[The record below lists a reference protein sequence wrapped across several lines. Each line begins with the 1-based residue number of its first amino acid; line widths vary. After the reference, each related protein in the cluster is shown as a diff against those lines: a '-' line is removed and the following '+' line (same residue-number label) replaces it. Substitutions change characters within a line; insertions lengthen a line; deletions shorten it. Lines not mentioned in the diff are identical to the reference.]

1 MTNQQTQPKPGTEE
15 AQKRI
20 GQWAAIIFAL
30 LGLAFLTFSLYNIF
44 VLQQGHADFS
54 DLTLTPVTILM
65 FLAGLTGFN
74 LIRRNQVVFG
84 LWLVY
89 LVVLIPPVLVVL
101 VLGNILFVSLAYIA
115 VFAPISIL
123 WFLPKS
129 TRRAAIIVTTA
140 ALLIIAGI
148 EIWDPAFRLKST
160 ALAGF
165 APFAIAIGAL
175 ALAAFAVRQAS
186 IGNIRTKL
194 ITLFLIVS
202 IIPLGILAYINYL
215 NSRTALNNNANIVL
229 SGAASSTANQLDN
242 YFTQSLN
249 IIRTEA
255 QLPDVVDYLSLTVGA
270 RAGSEEEARVL
281 KFVKVLALQD
291 PTYTLSIA
299 VLDARGQ
306 ILVDTNSENINA
318 FRSKTDYF
326 QVTVETGMPFAS
338 PVEFDQQTGTPSIYF
353 SSTVRNSEGKIIG
366 VLVKQYN
373 ASILQDTLVKNTGL
387 AGAESFPVLL
397 DSNHIRLA
405 DGFDQSLIYKTLV
418 PLGAEDLANL
428 QSKQLLPAGTSEEL
442 STNLPDFNSYLN
454 QIETRPFF
462 SAELHTA
469 GLDIEQAA
477 AKGMATQPWIVVFAQ
492 PQKVF
497 LAPINSQTKTNLLV
511 TVLISL
517 VVAGFGFVVSQVVA
531 GPIARLTKIAESVAE
546 GNLNIAA
553 VVETQDEIGKL
564 AQSFNVMTSQLRT
577 FINSLEQRVA
587 DRTKALATSSEVS
600 RRLST
605 ILDQKEL
612 VNEVVEQV
620 KNSFNYY
627 HAHIY
632 LFDEAKQ
639 ELLMAGGTGEAGRT
653 LLARRHK
660 ISKGKG
666 LVGRAAETNVPVLV
680 TDTSK
685 DPNWLPNPLLPE
697 TKSEVAVP
705 ISLGDQVLGVLDV
718 QQNIT
723 NGLTQDDADLLL
735 SIANQVANA
744 LRNTRTYAEAQQRA
758 EREALITSISQK
770 IQGTTSVEKAL
781 QVALRELGRA
791 TGAQTSVR
799 LKQSIQDKETKAS
812 A

>member
-1 MTNQQTQPKPGTEE
+1 MTNQQIQPKPSTEE
-15 AQKRI
+15 TQKRI
-20 GQWAAIIFAL
+20 GLWAASIFAL
-30 LGLAFLTFSLYNIF
+30 LGLAFLSFSLYNIF
-44 VLQQGHADFS
+44 VLQHGYADFS
-54 DLTLTPVTILM
+54 DLTLTPVTVLM
-65 FLAGLTGFN
+65 FLAGLTGFS
-74 LIRRNQVVFG
+74 LIRRNHVVFG

-89 LVVLIPPVLVVL
+89 LVVLIPPILVVL

-129 TRRAAIIVTTA
+129 SRRSATIVTVV
-140 ALLIIAGI
+140 ALSIIAGI
-148 EIWDPAFRLKST
+148 EIWDPPFRLNST

-165 APFAIAIGAL
+165 APYAIAIGAL
-175 ALAAFAVRQAS
+175 ALAAFAIRQAS

-215 NSRTALNNNANIVL
+215 NSRTALNNNANIIL
-229 SGAASSTANQLDN
+229 SGAASLTANQLDD
-242 YFTQSLN
+242 YFTQTLN

-255 QLPDVVDYLSLTVGA
+255 QLPDVVDYLSLSAGT
-270 RAGSEEEARVL
+270 RAGSGEEARVQ
-281 KFVKVLALQD
+281 KFVTVLARQD
-291 PTYTLSIA
+291 PIYTLSIS
-299 VLDARGQ
+299 VMDARGQ
-306 ILVDTNSENINA
+306 ILIDTNSDNIHA
-318 FRSKTDYF
+318 FRSKADYF
-326 QVTVETGMPFAS
+326 QAVIETGLPFAS
-338 PVEFDQQTGTPSIYF
+338 PVEFDQQTGAPSFYF
-353 SSTVRNSEGKIIG
+353 ASTVRNSDGKIIG
-366 VLVKQYN
+366 VLVKQYS
-373 ASILQDTLVKNTGL
+373 ASILQASLAKNIGL

-418 PLGAEDLANL
+418 PLDAEVLANL
-428 QSKQLLPAGTSEEL
+428 QSKQLLPPGTAEEL
-442 STNLPDFNSYLN
+442 STNLPDFDSYLN
-454 QIETRPFF
+454 QIGSQPFF

-477 AKGMATQPWIVVFAQ
+477 ATGMATQPWIVVFAQ

-497 LAPINSQTKTNLLV
+497 LAPINSQAQNNLLV

-517 VVAGFGFVVSQVVA
+517 VVAGFGFVVSQVVS
-531 GPIARLTKIAESVAE
+531 GPISRLTKVAESVSE
-546 GNLNIAA
+546 GNLNVVAA
-553 VVETQDEIGKL
+553 VETQDEIGKL
-564 AQSFNVMTSQLRT
+564 ALSFNVMTSQLRT

-587 DRTKALATSSEVS
+587 DRTKALATSTEVS

-605 ILDQKEL
+605 ILDQKQL
-612 VNEVVEQV
+612 VTEVVEQV

-632 LFDEAKQ
+632 LYDESGK
-639 ELLMAGGTGEAGRT
+639 ELLMAGGTGEAGKT
-653 LLARRHK
+653 LLARGHR
-660 ISKGKG
+660 IPKGRG
-666 LVGRAAETNVPVLV
+666 LVGRAAEINVPVLV
-680 TDTSK
+680 SDTSK

-718 QQNIT
+718 QQNTT

-744 LRNTRTYAEAQQRA
+744 LRNTQTYAQVQQRA
-758 EREALITSISQK
+758 EREALISSISQK
-770 IQGTTSVEKAL
+770 IQDTTSVEKAL

-799 LKQSIQDKETKAS
+799 LKQASSDKETKAS
-812 A
+812 V

>member
-1 MTNQQTQPKPGTEE
+1 
-15 AQKRI
+15 
-20 GQWAAIIFAL
+20 
-30 LGLAFLTFSLYNIF
+30 
-44 VLQQGHADFS
+44 
-54 DLTLTPVTILM
+54 
-65 FLAGLTGFN
+65 
-74 LIRRNQVVFG
+74 
-84 LWLVY
+84 
-89 LVVLIPPVLVVL
+89 
-101 VLGNILFVSLAYIA
+101 
-115 VFAPISIL
+115 
-123 WFLPKS
+123 
-129 TRRAAIIVTTA
+129 
-140 ALLIIAGI
+140 
-148 EIWDPAFRLKST
+148 
-160 ALAGF
+160 
-165 APFAIAIGAL
+165 
-175 ALAAFAVRQAS
+175 
-186 IGNIRTKL
+186 
-194 ITLFLIVS
+194 
-202 IIPLGILAYINYL
+202 
-215 NSRTALNNNANIVL
+215 
-229 SGAASSTANQLDN
+229 
-242 YFTQSLN
+242 
-249 IIRTEA
+249 
-255 QLPDVVDYLSLTVGA
+255 
-270 RAGSEEEARVL
+270 
-281 KFVKVLALQD
+281 
-291 PTYTLSIA
+291 
-299 VLDARGQ
+299 
-306 ILVDTNSENINA
+306 
-318 FRSKTDYF
+318 
-326 QVTVETGMPFAS
+326 
-338 PVEFDQQTGTPSIYF
+338 
-353 SSTVRNSEGKIIG
+353 

-791 TGAQTSVR
+791 IGAQTSVR